1 MGCQLAG
8 QRQREVKS
16 GEQSHFL
23 HSQPDELWGADWQAG
38 QRWGVSVL
46 APFLVASGLKD
57 KPVLHS
63 SVSAVHHVDSTNMP
77 L

>member
-1 MGCQLAG
+1 MHPDSRKAISLQKEQTCRTREGTTSPWTSAGEKPGKGCQLAG

-38 QRWGVSVL
+38 QHWG
-46 APFLVASGLKD
+46 G
-57 KPVLHS
+57 
-63 SVSAVHHVDSTNMP
+63 
-77 L
+77 

>member
-1 MGCQLAG
+1 MVNKAIFSTVNQM
-8 QRQREVKS
+8 S
-16 GEQSHFL
+16 YGEQTGKQGS
-23 HSQPDELWGADWQAG
+23 AG
-38 QRWGVSVL
+38 GLVSWKAQVL